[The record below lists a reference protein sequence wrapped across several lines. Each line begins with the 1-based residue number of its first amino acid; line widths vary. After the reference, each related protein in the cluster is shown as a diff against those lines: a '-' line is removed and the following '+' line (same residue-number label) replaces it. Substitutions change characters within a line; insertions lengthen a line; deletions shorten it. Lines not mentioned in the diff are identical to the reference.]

1 MQDLTRITAQFDPV
15 CCRLESRHSETFRPY
30 RRQDYVKKSCQRC
43 CWLLA
48 KKKRHMDRIE
58 ERAIARRAVE
68 SLPERERVA
77 LLMREEGLDY
87 NEISKAL
94 SIARASVGLTLSQAR
109 RRLSDHFDKLRHQA
123 AIP

>member
-1 MQDLTRITAQFDPV
+1 MPAL
-15 CCRLESRHSETFRPY
+15 
-30 RRQDYVKKSCQRC
+30 
-43 CWLLA
+43 LLA
-48 KKKRHMDRIE
+48 FGKKKRYMDRIE

-87 NEISKAL
+87 NEISEAL